1 MEIVSEKTRKKMS
14 DSARR
19 RCTSEWREKRSETLS
34 TPING
39 ELLRRLYTL
48 GFTQIEIAKI
58 LNMTQK
64 IVWGYMRR
72 HKISARKAAKRN
84 QYGKNNSMWKGDK
97 AGYSAL
103 HLRVQAL
110 RGRPQKCEVCGATD
124 KSLIYD
130 WASLTGNYAN
140 PEDYMRMCR
149 SCHWKYDKTILNI
162 KHMREGG
169 AKCQRAS

>member
-64 IVWGYMRR
+64 IIPINHRQGHSPGGEDEY
-72 HKISARKAAKRN
+72 N
-84 QYGKNNSMWKGDK
+84 KN
-97 AGYSAL
+97 
-103 HLRVQAL
+103 
-110 RGRPQKCEVCGATD
+110 
-124 KSLIYD
+124 
-130 WASLTGNYAN
+130 
-140 PEDYMRMCR
+140 
-149 SCHWKYDKTILNI
+149 
-162 KHMREGG
+162 
-169 AKCQRAS
+169 